1 MKEIEILYSDEHLL
15 IVDKPA
21 RLLVVQAPGRSSPT
35 LVDLLGKQLGGRVF
49 AVHRLD
55 EDTTGALLLARS
67 EAARERLIELFRER
81 QIERLYLALLAAVP
95 NPPAGRIESYLE
107 EDERGV
113 LRSSS
118 KKAGG
123 QRAVTE
129 YRSLER
135 RGQSALVQCR
145 LETGRRNQIRAHMA
159 ELGCPVVGDRK
170 YGYRG
175 DKGRGKG
182 KLLLHAYKLRF
193 EHPFD
198 GSPVEV
204 ECLPADAALRP

>member
-1 MKEIEILYSDEHLL
+1 MKEIDILYSDDHLL
-15 IVDKPA
+15 IVNKPA
-21 RLLVVQAPGRSSPT
+21 RMLVVQAPGRSSAP
-35 LVDLLGKQLGGRVF
+35 LVDQLGRQLGSRVF

-67 EAARERLIELFRER
+67 EAAKEKLVGLFRAR
-81 QIERLYLALLAAVP
+81 RIERLYLALLAALP
-95 NPPAGRIESYLE
+95 NPPAGRIESYLM

-113 LRSSS
+113 FRSFS
-118 KKAGG
+118 KKEGG

-135 RGQSALVQCR
+135 RGRFALVECR

-170 YGYRG
+170 YGFRAAPG
-175 DKGRGKG
+175 EGKSG
-182 KLLLHAYKLRF
+182 LHLHAYRLRF
-193 EHPFD
+193 KHPF
-198 GSPVEV
+198 GGGLVEV
-204 ECLPADAALRP
+204 ECLPAAADLRP